1 MNILRRC
8 PDAVLWLCAVEPAV
22 ETNLAGA
29 ATAAGIDPQRL
40 HFAKRRPHPDH
51 LARLKLADLHLDT
64 RTYNG
69 SMTAADG
76 LWMGLPLLTQIGDAF
91 GGRAAAMMLRVPGL
105 PGLGVDSLDAYG
117 ELAGGFGPDPARAAP
132 VRRPPPAHPPTPPPF
147 R

>member
-8 PDAVLWLCAVEPAV
+8 PDAVLWLFAVEPAV

-69 SMTAADG
+69 SMTAAEG
-76 LWMGLPLLTQIGDAF
+76 LWMGLPLLTPIWRALGGG
-91 GGRAAAMMLRVPGL
+91 GGRACLRVLWP
-105 PGLGVDSLDAYG
+105 
-117 ELAGGFGPDPARAAP
+117 
-132 VRRPPPAHPPTPPPF
+132 HP
-147 R
+147 RGA